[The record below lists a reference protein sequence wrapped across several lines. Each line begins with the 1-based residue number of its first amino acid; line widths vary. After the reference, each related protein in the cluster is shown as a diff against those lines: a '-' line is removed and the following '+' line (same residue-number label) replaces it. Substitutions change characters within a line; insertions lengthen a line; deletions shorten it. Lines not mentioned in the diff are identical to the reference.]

1 MKITEMEPMSLPPA
15 LTDSVFSLLFAFI
28 VLTSLLAAGAAG
40 SAREVKLDLPE
51 VDKGMATA
59 RGEGAGT
66 EIIIL
71 RGGEISVNGKPVAAA
86 SDVQKVTAS
95 GRVAIILEKNTPAD
109 ILIAVEGYLKKAGVC
124 EVSVRV
130 KEAS

>member
-1 MKITEMEPMSLPPA
+1 MKLTEMEPMSLPPA

-28 VLTSLLAAGAAG
+28 VLTSILVAGVAG

-51 VDKGMATA
+51 MDKGMAA
-59 RGEGAGT
+59 VRGEGAGT
-66 EIIIL
+66 EITI
-71 RGGEISVNGKPVAAA
+71 RRSGEISVNGKPVAAA
-86 SDVQKVTAS
+86 SDVQKLTAS

-109 ILIAVEGYLKKAGVC
+109 ALIAVEGYLKKAGIC
-124 EVSVRV
+124 EVSVLV